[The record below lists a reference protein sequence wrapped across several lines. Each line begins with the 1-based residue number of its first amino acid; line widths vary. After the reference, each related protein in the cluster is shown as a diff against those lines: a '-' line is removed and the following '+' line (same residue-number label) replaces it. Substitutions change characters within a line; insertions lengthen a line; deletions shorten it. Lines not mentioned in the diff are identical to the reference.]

1 MHSESR
7 VFAIWDPRRRTWVVY
22 RFGVDDSIGP
32 VLLKTP
38 GRCTDQVRIFGI
50 PRIKEER
57 VDECECARMGSNLS
71 YVVFQR

>member
-38 GRCTDQVRIFGI
+38 DWCAVQVRILGV
-50 PRIKEER
+50 PEVE
-57 VDECECARMGSNLS
+57 DD
-71 YVVFQR
+71 